1 MICKTLFLNRDTCQG
16 RTLMKYEQ
24 RLLLI
29 CHGKKKMD
37 KDEKEKRSEEFL
49 LETSVFKVN
58 YTVQYESHP
67 VAGTK
72 CRSSR

>member
-1 MICKTLFLNRDTCQG
+1 
-16 RTLMKYEQ
+16 
-24 RLLLI
+24 
-29 CHGKKKMD
+29 MD

-49 LETSVFKVN
+49 LETFVFKVN

-67 VAGTK
+67 VPGTK